1 MIRIKRTIVVIAAGL
16 IACQHALTLA
26 APLQLSLE
34 ESIDLALKN
43 NPAIH
48 IAGEDKERSQW
59 GVSEAKAGKSPSISL
74 GSSYNTGAG
83 NSLGDGDINTSL
95 RMSWPLYSGGRTE
108 GQIAQAEL
116 GATTAELGVEKARQQ
131 VKLDTT
137 AAYYN
142 VLQGANM
149 LAVSQETVN
158 NLKAHLNIVQAKY
171 EAGSVAKSDILRAEV
186 ELANAEQNLI
196 KARNQRDLAV
206 ADLLN
211 TMNLDA
217 GTEIEL
223 ANKLEYQADIRTL
236 EEDIA
241 FAWQNRPELAQAQ
254 ASIDSAAIGVRIAE
268 SGKRPSVSLSASTGW
283 SDAVL
288 PDDNDWSVGVSAS
301 WNIFDAGVTKAKIK
315 QADSSL
321 NTAKLQA
328 EQTRD
333 AVEQEVRQSY
343 LSMREAEQRLQSTE
357 VAVGKAKE
365 DLYIAKEKYT
375 AGTGTNID
383 VIDAQLALTQAE
395 TNHVQALYDYNLNNV
410 RLDKAIG
417 LPVGE
422 TPHSGGKQ

>member
-1 MIRIKRTIVVIAAGL
+1 MTRIKRTAAVIAAGFIVL
-16 IACQHALTLA
+16 QHALTLA
-26 APLQLSLE
+26 APTRLSLA

-48 IAGEDKERSQW
+48 IADEDRERSRW
-59 GVSEAKAGKSPSISL
+59 GVSEAKAGKMPSVSL

-83 NSLGDGDINTSL
+83 DSFDKGDINTSL
-95 RMSWPLYSGGRTE
+95 RLSWPLYSGGRTE

-116 GATTAELGVEKARQQ
+116 GTTTAELGVEKAKQQ
-131 VKLDTT
+131 IKLDTT

-142 VLQGANM
+142 VLQATNM

-211 TMNLDA
+211 TMNLAA

-223 ANKLEYQADIRTL
+223 ASKLEYQADIRTL
-236 EEDIA
+236 EENIA
-241 FAWQNRPELAQAQ
+241 FAGQNRPDLAQAQ

-268 SGKRPSVSLSASTGW
+268 SGKQPSVSLSASTGW

-288 PDDNDWSVGVSAS
+288 PDDNDWSVGISAS

-321 NTAKLQA
+321 NKARLQA

-343 LSMREAEQRLQSTE
+343 LSMREPNSACSPPR
-357 VAVGKAKE
+357 
-365 DLYIAKEKYT
+365 
-375 AGTGTNID
+375 
-383 VIDAQLALTQAE
+383 
-395 TNHVQALYDYNLNNV
+395 
-410 RLDKAIG
+410 
-417 LPVGE
+417 
-422 TPHSGGKQ
+422 